1 MEPGQIT
8 VYKSPYKKD
17 WIGNYPNFG
26 YVICDIPGIIYD
38 AFVSGGYNGDSSFEK
53 EFVQKYKNCVT
64 YVIDGTTLPAFL
76 DNTTC
81 VKRNIGYYEN
91 ERETNLHWILNSN
104 TTKNAFIKVDA
115 GGAELPWIKSL
126 TVPHLN
132 KIAQLVVKFN
142 YPFSDYDVFE
152 TLMQTHTLVHLCP
165 VESSGNRKHKGVVI
179 ANVFVCTYIHNRYY
193 NRTPEMNTDPNPG
206 QNDCVANNIEQIN
219 HPPFVNVV
227 TNPTK
232 KNDGFGENFKL
243 LIYSVM
249 FAEMNGCKFLYTPF
263 KKMEHN
269 YDMDPDFLAKKEHLI
284 NFIGNF
290 EHAPDAFDEKNKKPY
305 VLDTFELLRFYQTN
319 IQRCAESISLELI
332 KDLFRANKTDP
343 FYKSYTNVAIH
354 IRRMNKEDYNRTNN
368 PNAVLN
374 GMDVPDDLY
383 LTSIGQVEQITRD
396 RPVRIHIFSQ
406 GKPEDFE
413 IYRKN
418 NVVLHLNEDLE
429 STFTQ
434 MVYADILLM
443 APSALSYSA
452 GLLSRGS
459 VYYIEFCNPK
469 LPQWT
474 TVVGYRSSRIKHE
487 FVVPIMTTIFYDPYT
502 DKIDKV

>member
-1 MEPGQIT
+1 MEPLQLT
-8 VYKSPYKKD
+8 VYKSPHRKER
-17 WIGNYPNFG
+17 IGNYPSIG
-26 YVICDIPGIIYD
+26 YVICDIPGIKYD
-38 AFVSGGYNGDSSFEK
+38 VFVSGGYNGDLSFE
-53 EFVQKYKNCVT
+53 EAFLQRYNNCQAYIV
-64 YVIDGTTLPAFL
+64 DGVTLPTFL

-81 VKRNIGYYEN
+81 VKKNIGYYEN
-91 ERETNLHWILNSN
+91 ERETNLHWILNSCANN
-104 TTKNAFIKVDA
+104 TFIKVDA

-126 TVPHLN
+126 TVPHLM

-142 YPFSDYDVFE
+142 YPFSDYDVFD
-152 TLMQTHTLVHLCP
+152 TLRQTHTMVHLCP
-165 VESSGNRKHKGVVI
+165 VETSGNRKHKGVVI
-179 ANVFVCTYIHNRYY
+179 PNVFVCTYINNRYY
-193 NRTPEMNTDPNPG
+193 NRMPELNTDPIPG
-206 QNDCVANNIEQIN
+206 PIDCVSNNIQRFN
-219 HPPFVNVV
+219 HLPFVNVV

-232 KNDGFGENFKL
+232 TNDGFGENFKL
-243 LIYSVM
+243 LIYSVI

-290 EHAPDAFDEKNKKPY
+290 EHAPDAFDEKNQKPY

-319 IQRCAESISLELI
+319 IQRCADSRSLELI

-343 FYKSYTNVAIH
+343 FDKNYTNVAIH
-354 IRRMNKEDYNRTNN
+354 IRRMNKEDYKRTNN
-368 PNAVLN
+368 PNAVLS

-383 LTSIGQVEQITRD
+383 LTSIRQVEQLTGD

-413 IYRKN
+413 VYRMP

-434 MVYADILLM
+434 MVYADILLT

-452 GLLSRGS
+452 GLLSRGT
-459 VYYIEFCNPK
+459 VFYIEFCNPK
-469 LPQWT
+469 LPQWK
-474 TVVGYRSSRIKHE
+474 TVIGYKSTRIKHE
-487 FVVPIMTTIFYDPYT
+487 FVVPIMTTIFYDPHT